1 MLVSTLRVYCR
12 GLWGQLFMDSGQPF
26 MDWLFMDL
34 SQLFM
39 DLVVFMAVTVR
50 MM

>member
-1 MLVSTLRVYCR
+1 MFGCLAWFV
-12 GLWGQLFMDSGQPF
+12 GQLFMDSGQPF